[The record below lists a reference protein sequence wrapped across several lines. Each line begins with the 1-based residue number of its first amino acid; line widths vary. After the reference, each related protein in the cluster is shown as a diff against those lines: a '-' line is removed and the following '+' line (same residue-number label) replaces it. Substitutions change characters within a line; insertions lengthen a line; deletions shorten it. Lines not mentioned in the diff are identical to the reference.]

1 MDKQDEGLKLLKEI
15 RTINHLI
22 EDLQMQIDEVYT
34 MLTSATVKP
43 KDVNVQTSKAP
54 DPMADK
60 VIEILEYQ
68 TRLQEHQSQLVE
80 KKNIALKIV
89 SQMDVDM
96 QQVLL
101 LRYFK
106 GYSVEETGE
115 RIGYTYRWAWE
126 KIHQAEEVFI
136 QMYAMNDITT

>member
-34 MLTSATVKP
+34 MLTSTTVKP
-43 KDVNVQTSKAP
+43 KQVDVQTSLAP
-54 DPMADK
+54 DPMADR
-60 VIEILEYQ
+60 VIKILEYQ
-68 TRLQEHQSQLVE
+68 TRLQEHQRLLIE
-80 KKNIALKIV
+80 KKNVALKII

-106 GYSVEETGE
+106 GYSVENVGE

-126 KIHQAEEVFI
+126 KIHQAEEEFI
-136 QMYAMNDITT
+136 LLYEKST

>member
-68 TRLQEHQSQLVE
+68 TRLQEHQAQLVE

-126 KIHQAEEVFI
+126 KIHQAEEEFI
-136 QMYAMNDITT
+136 VLYAKTT

>member
-1 MDKQDEGLKLLKEI
+1 MDKQDEALKLLKEI
-15 RTINHLI
+15 KSINFMI
-22 EDLQMQIDEVYT
+22 ENIQAQIDETYS
-34 MLTSATVKP
+34 MLTSTTVKP
-43 KDVNVQTSKAP
+43 KEVNAQTSKQL
-54 DPMADK
+54 DPMADN
-60 VIEILEYQ
+60 VIKILEYQ
-68 TRLQEHQSQLVE
+68 TRLQEYQSQLVE

-126 KIHQAEEVFI
+126 KIHQAEEEFI
-136 QMYAMNDITT
+136 VLYAKTT